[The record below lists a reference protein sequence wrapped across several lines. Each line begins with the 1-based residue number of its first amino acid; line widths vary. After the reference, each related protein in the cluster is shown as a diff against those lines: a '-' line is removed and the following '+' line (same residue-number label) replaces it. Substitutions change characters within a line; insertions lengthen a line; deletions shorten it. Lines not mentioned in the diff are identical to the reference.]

1 MLSNSRTTKMSLN
14 ISETTF
20 YEKINIKKLNYILNN
35 CSKYEAI
42 ITEQEKDMRRT
53 DKNYNAYAVF
63 QKIKENVFIPNEL
76 RDTDFAYLK
85 ITYKKG
91 AKSNNIGRWY
101 CNKGIGLQPLCVSVR
116 HSICD
121 GLWTDIDQVN
131 SHPTILKNFIDR
143 LNLKSPLLNECL
155 EDREAFLAK
164 VMKEEKCNRSTAKTL
179 VIATINGKKYKSKTL
194 VKLADELEPIINH
207 IINLDE
213 YKDIKDF
220 VVETYKDD
228 KNISGKIISRIL
240 QVIEN
245 DLLETYVDF
254 FTDKGLIK
262 EYNDGYEV
270 ALIFDGLQLRMDERI
285 DDELLNECRKYSM
298 EKTGYDIELKVKP
311 FDSQLNFPEN
321 LEVNDDD
328 DLTALID
335 KYETGLNSYLETFK
349 TEINDCLSSSG
360 SHASIS
366 KITKLVL
373 KDTIVYD
380 EDCSCWFYCNIRNIW
395 TKSKTAFIY
404 KGLLKSVFH
413 KLFLKVVQYYSN
425 LNFNTQDTGLKEI
438 YANKS
443 ATALKI
449 SINLQNASFLES
461 VVKIALI
468 DFNKSKFFETKID
481 SNGNLF
487 AFRNKVLDCRTLE
500 IRDAKPNDYIMINT
514 GYDFPEY
521 VDEDLKTIVE
531 DYYKTIYPDE
541 EVREYMW
548 NNDAL
553 SLNGER
559 LFQTFNIHT
568 GSGSNSKS
576 TKFTMLKSVLGNYFC
591 EINADTF
598 TKQPKS
604 ANATSELH
612 KTKGSRLVFFNEP
625 ENDGDN
631 KLQVALMKKLAD
643 GYKGTL
649 KVRGLYCEAIEF
661 PIFFRVEG
669 CCNNKPSLSSVDGGI
684 GRRVRVVHYPVKFI
698 DNPDPNNKHQA
709 LLNLEMGN
717 ILTSTAVR
725 NTFVKLLVNR
735 FIDIASKIKK
745 ETTPK
750 QIEDDSKDYIT
761 DSNVVLGFIVDRY
774 VITNND
780 KDRISSNDLFT
791 DFKVRNIGTKMT
803 SAKFKEDVLGLG
815 GITSKRFTNGVF
827 FCVLR
832 CKNDDDKFEFNDV

>member
-14 ISETTF
+14 IGESVF

-35 CSKYEAI
+35 RSKYEAI

-76 RDTDFAYLK
+76 KESDYAYLK
-85 ITYKKG
+85 ITYNKG
-91 AKSNNIGRWY
+91 RNSNNIGRWY
-101 CNKGIGLQPLCVSVR
+101 SHKGIGIQPLCVSVR

-131 SHPTILKNFIDR
+131 SHPTILKNLMKKF
-143 LNLKSPLLNECL
+143 NLKSSLLDECL
-155 EDREAFLAK
+155 VDREAFLAK
-164 VMKEEKCNRSTAKTL
+164 VMKEEKCKRDVAKTL
-179 VIATINGKKYKSKTL
+179 VISTINGKKYKSKTL

-220 VVETYKDD
+220 VEKAYKDD
-228 KNISGKIISRIL
+228 KNIFGKIISRIL

-245 DLLETYVDF
+245 DLLETYIEF
-254 FTDKGLIK
+254 FIEKGLIEK
-262 EYNDGYEV
+262 YNDGYEV
-270 ALIFDGLQLRMDERI
+270 ALIFDGLQLRTNDLI
-285 DDELLNECRKYSM
+285 TDELLDECRKYAM
-298 EKTGYDIELKVKP
+298 NRTGYDIELKVKP
-311 FDSQLNFPEN
+311 FDSQLDFPEN
-321 LEVNDDD
+321 LEVNDD

-425 LNFNTQDTGLKEI
+425 LNFNTQDAGMKEI

-443 ATALKI
+443 AIALKI

-514 GYDFPEY
+514 GYDYPEY
-521 VDEDLKTIVE
+521 VDDDLKKIVE

-576 TKFTMLKSVLGNYFC
+576 TKFTMLKSVLGDYFC

-649 KVRGLYCEAIEF
+649 KARGLYAEAIEF

-717 ILTSTAVR
+717 VLTSTAIR
-725 NTFVKLLVNR
+725 NTFIKLLVER
-735 FIDIASKIKK
+735 FINVASKIKK
-745 ETTPK
+745 ETIPK
-750 QIEDDSKDYIT
+750 QIDDDSKDYIA
-761 DSNVVLGFIVDRY
+761 DSNVVLGFLMDRY
-774 VITNND
+774 VITNDEKD
-780 KDRISSNDLFT
+780 KISSSDLFN

-803 SAKFKEDVLGLG
+803 ASKFKDDMLGNS
-815 GITSKRFTNGVF
+815 GITSKRFTSGVF
-827 FCVLR
+827 FCGLR
-832 CKNDDDKFEFNDV
+832 CKNDEDKTELDV